1 MVTLQCF
8 NQSPASPQQ
17 VQELIS
23 MMKDNEYSVK
33 EIMSVL
39 KLKDRVNFL
48 RIYLTPALA
57 EGLISMK
64 FPERPKHPRQKYM
77 LTPKGKAY
85 WTNRNSKGYK
95 I

>member
-1 MVTLQCF
+1 MVTSQRF
-8 NQSPASPQQ
+8 NQSPTSPQQ
-17 VQELIS
+17 VQEHIS

-64 FPERPKHPRQKYM
+64 FPERPKHPRQK
-77 LTPKGKAY
+77 
-85 WTNRNSKGYK
+85 
-95 I
+95 